1 MMMRIEGEDKV
12 LKNIQKARELLDQA
26 EKLLWET
33 KGAFKMKIEPS
44 PDCSEDGPEKAT
56 DYSQDNR

>member
-1 MMMRIEGEDKV
+1 MMMYIEGEDKA

-44 PDCSEDGPEKAT
+44 PDCSEDGSKKVT
-56 DYSQDNR
+56 DDSQDNQ